1 MIITSAIL
9 LIYFAR
15 INANGDWS
23 LNMIY
28 ITN

>member
-15 INANGDWS
+15 INANGDCS
-23 LNMIY
+23 FNDLY
-28 ITN
+28 Y